1 MLTRIDGIRVG
12 HAHDATSLTGCTV
25 VLFPT
30 QTTAGVDVRG
40 GAPGTRETDLL
51 SPECTVQHVN
61 AIALCGGSA
70 FGLAAATGVMSW
82 LREHD
87 IGYDV
92 GLTKVPIVPAA
103 VIFDLGCGDHL
114 AYATPDMGYQA
125 CANATNTTVEG
136 CVGAGIGAT
145 VGKMPGLTAMKSGVG
160 TFAITLPDGIT
171 VAALVV
177 NNAFGDIY
185 REQTGE
191 LIAGA
196 RLPDGTFFNIA
207 TQLRGGI
214 DMPIFSGSNTTLVVV
229 ATDAT
234 LSKSECRKIAQMAQ
248 DGLARSI
255 KPIHTPYDGDVIF
268 AAATNTKPTANLMQL
283 GSVAADVV
291 SAAVERSVVCA
302 IPMGG
307 FPAIHET
314 RV

>member
-1 MLTRIDGIRVG
+1 MLTRVEGIRVG
-12 HAHDATSLTGCTV
+12 HAHDETRLTGCTV
-25 VLFPT
+25 VLFPDN
-30 QTTAGVDVRG
+30 TTAGVDVRG

-51 SPECTVQHVN
+51 APECTVQHVN

-70 FGLAAATGVMSW
+70 FGLAAATGVMTW
-82 LREHD
+82 LREHN

-92 GLTKVPIVPAA
+92 GFTKVPIVPAA

-114 AYATPDMGYQA
+114 AFASSEMGYEA
-125 CANATNTTVEG
+125 CSNASSGDVAEG
-136 CVGAGIGAT
+136 CVGAGMGAT
-145 VGKMPGLTAMKSGVG
+145 VGKMPGLTATKSGIG
-160 TFAITLPDGIT
+160 SYAITLPDGTT
-171 VAALVV
+171 VAALAV

-207 TQLRGGI
+207 AQLRGGLAI
-214 DMPIFSGSNTTLVVV
+214 PTFSASNTTLVVV

-234 LSKSECRKIAQMAQ
+234 LSKSDCRKVAQMAQ
-248 DGLARSI
+248 DGLARTI

-268 AAATNTKPTANLMQL
+268 AAATNARPAPNLLQL

-291 SAAVERSVVCA
+291 SAAIERSVVYA
-302 IPMGG
+302 TSMGG
-307 FPAIHET
+307 IPAMPT
-314 RV
+314 R

>member
-1 MLTRIDGIRVG
+1 MLTRINGIRVG
-12 HAHDATSLTGCTV
+12 HAHDVSRLTGCTV
-25 VLFPT
+25 VLFPAN
-30 QTTAGVDVRG
+30 TTAGVDVRG

-51 SPECTVQHVN
+51 APECTVQHVN

-87 IGYDV
+87 TGYDV

-103 VIFDLGCGDHL
+103 VIFDLGCGDYL
-114 AYATPDMGYQA
+114 AYATSDMGYQA
-125 CANATNTTVEG
+125 CVNASNETEEG

-145 VGKMPGLTAMKSGVG
+145 VGKMPGLTAMKSGIG
-160 TFAITLPDGIT
+160 SYAITLPDGIT

-196 RLPDGTFFNIA
+196 RLPDGSFFNIA
-207 TQLRGGI
+207 SQLRGGI
-214 DMPIFSGSNTTLVVV
+214 QMPTFATSNTTLVVV

-234 LSKSECRKIAQMAQ
+234 LSKSECRKVAQMAQ

-268 AAATNTKPTANLMQL
+268 TTSTNTKPSTNLMQL

-291 SAAVERSVVCA
+291 SIAIERSVLLA
-302 IPMGG
+302 TTMGG
-307 FPAIHET
+307 FPAI

>member
-1 MLTRIDGIRVG
+1 MLTHVKGIRVG
-12 HAHDATSLTGCTV
+12 HAHDTTALTGCTV
-25 VLFPT
+25 VLFPEH
-30 QTTAGVDVRG
+30 TTASVDVRG

-51 SPECTVQHVN
+51 APECTVQHVN

-70 FGLAAATGVMSW
+70 FGLAAANGVMQW

-92 GLTKVPIVPAA
+92 GITKVPIVPAA

-114 AYATPDMGYQA
+114 AYATADMGYAA
-125 CANATNTTVEG
+125 CTNASADPVVEG
-136 CVGAGIGAT
+136 CVGAGMGAT
-145 VGKMPGLTAMKSGVG
+145 VGKMPGMTATKSGIG
-160 TFAITLPDGIT
+160 SYAITLPDGTT

-196 RLPDGTFFNIA
+196 QLPDGTFFNIA
-207 TQLRGGI
+207 AQLRGGI
-214 DMPIFSGSNTTLVVV
+214 TIPTFNGSNTTLVVV

-234 LSKSECRKIAQMAQ
+234 LSKSECRKVAQMAQ
-248 DGLARSI
+248 DGLARTI

-268 AAATNTKPTANLMQL
+268 AAATNTRPAPNIMQL

-291 SAAVERSVVCA
+291 SAAVERSVA
-302 IPMGG
+302 FASAMAGIPAMTK
-307 FPAIHET
+307 H
-314 RV
+314 

>member
-1 MLTRIDGIRVG
+1 MLTRINGIRVG
-12 HAHDATSLTGCTV
+12 HAHDAARFTGCTV
-25 VLFPT
+25 VLFPAN
-30 QTTAGVDVRG
+30 TTAGVDVRG

-51 SPECTVQHVN
+51 APECTVQHVN

-87 IGYDV
+87 TGYDV

-114 AYATPDMGYQA
+114 AYATSDMGYQA
-125 CANATNTTVEG
+125 CENASSETEEG

-145 VGKMPGLTAMKSGVG
+145 VGKMPGLTAMKSGIG
-160 TFAITLPDGIT
+160 SYAITLPDGIT

-196 RLPDGTFFNIA
+196 RLPDGSFFNIA
-207 TQLRGGI
+207 SQLRGGI
-214 DMPIFSGSNTTLVVV
+214 PMPTFTTSNTTLVVV

-234 LSKSECRKIAQMAQ
+234 LSKSECRKVAQMAQ

-268 AAATNTKPTANLMQL
+268 TTSTNTKPTANLMQL

-291 SAAVERSVVCA
+291 SVAIERSVLMA
-302 IPMGG
+302 TAMGG
-307 FPAIHET
+307 FPAI